1 MYSRI
6 SFLCKAEYYST
17 VCICHILCIHSLADE
32 YLSRIQI
39 LAIVNNAAMNM
50 GILLWLLKCLC
61 YFVAVALEG
70 LPNIVWDF
78 PR

>member
-1 MYSRI
+1 MNGPHFVYPFI
-6 SFLCKAEYYST
+6 NGHLGHFHL
-17 VCICHILCIHSLADE
+17 
-32 YLSRIQI
+32 

>member
-1 MYSRI
+1 MNGP
-6 SFLCKAEYYST
+6 
-17 VCICHILCIHSLADE
+17 HIVYPFMSGHLGHFHL
-32 YLSRIQI
+32 

-70 LPNIVWDF
+70 LPNTVWDF

>member
-1 MYSRI
+1 MNGPYFVYPFI
-6 SFLCKAEYYST
+6 NGHLGHFHL
-17 VCICHILCIHSLADE
+17 
-32 YLSRIQI
+32 

-70 LPNIVWDF
+70 LPNIV
-78 PR
+78 